1 MNEQNLVPFK
11 PGQSGNPGGRPKGI
25 GASAREHTDRAIAV
39 LVAGL
44 EDKQTR
50 VRMQAAKELLDRGW
64 GKPVAMVLET
74 RGGAEDMAEE
84 ELEARI
90 AELEDRI
97 MPSRGW
103 VKIDAT

>member
-1 MNEQNLVPFK
+1 MNEHNLVPFK

-25 GASAREHTDRAIAV
+25 GTIAREHTDRAIAI
-39 LVAGL
+39 LVEAL
-44 EDKQTR
+44 EDENSR
-50 VRMQAAKELLDRGW
+50 VRIQAARELLDRGW

-74 RGGAEDMAEE
+74 RGGVKDMTDE
-84 ELEARI
+84 ELEARM
-90 AELEDRI
+90 AELEDQI